1 MESFLCNL
9 IVTGAIPDAK
19 IHRPAKV
26 VNLRARKANI
36 EQLDQW
42 ASSVRKLT
50 DILNKVI
57 VFFLWISFDNCHRSN
72 WSGIIGKPTHVV
84 LYFFFSVPLTLTLL
98 VREKIEFLVLESI
111 LYCRLNLR
119 WKLDANCVRRL

>member
-19 IHRPAKV
+19 IHRPTKV
-26 VNLRARKANI
+26 VNLRARKPNV

-57 VFFLWISFDNCHRSN
+57 FLF
-72 WSGIIGKPTHVV
+72 V
-84 LYFFFSVPLTLTLL
+84 LYTLL
-98 VREKIEFLVLESI
+98 FVRD
-111 LYCRLNLR
+111 
-119 WKLDANCVRRL
+119 KL